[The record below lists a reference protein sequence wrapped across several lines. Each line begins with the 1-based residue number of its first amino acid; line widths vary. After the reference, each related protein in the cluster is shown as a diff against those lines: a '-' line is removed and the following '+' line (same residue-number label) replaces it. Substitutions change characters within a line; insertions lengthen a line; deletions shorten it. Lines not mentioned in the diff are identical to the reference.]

1 MFLLLALV
9 HAMRDD
15 YDSALPPCI
24 SNGCWDLAGF
34 KFSERAVE
42 DLPDFVRRYDQWID
56 IYWPALIIGLP
67 YEVALFQASAVDG
80 RYVLVEG
87 SLASRRGSTDVELPA
102 FPVQVT
108 PYDAYSAYATSTV
121 PAAERALNIE
131 AFREC
136 LVERSDAELINGVRE
151 HFA

>member
-1 MFLLLALV
+1 MTAL
-9 HAMRDD
+9 RRR
-15 YDSALPPCI
+15 
-24 SNGCWDLAGF
+24 
-34 KFSERAVE
+34 SERS
-42 DLPDFVRRYDQWID
+42 LGCTHR
-56 IYWPALIIGLP
+56 WPALIIGLP

-136 LVERSDAELINGVRE
+136 LVERSDAELIKGARE

>member
-1 MFLLLALV
+1 M
-9 HAMRDD
+9 
-15 YDSALPPCI
+15 
-24 SNGCWDLAGF
+24 
-34 KFSERAVE
+34 
-42 DLPDFVRRYDQWID
+42 
-56 IYWPALIIGLP
+56 
-67 YEVALFQASAVDG
+67 
-80 RYVLVEG
+80 
-87 SLASRRGSTDVELPA
+87 
-102 FPVQVT
+102 QVT